1 MISENS
7 NLSNKKIRSIS
18 NFSVIPE
25 YPSNQAEVI
34 YNILQKK
41 LSKTQV
47 DYENLK
53 KQNDNRKFKHSFT
66 LEIINDCETKPII
79 NFSFNKTEEL

>member
-25 YPSNQAEVI
+25 YPNNQAEVI